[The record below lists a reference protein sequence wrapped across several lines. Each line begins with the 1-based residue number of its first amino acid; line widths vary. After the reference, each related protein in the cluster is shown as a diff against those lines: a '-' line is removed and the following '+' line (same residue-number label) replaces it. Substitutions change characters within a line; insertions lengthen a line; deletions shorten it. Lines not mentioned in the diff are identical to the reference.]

1 MAEQILKTQIEYL
14 KGIGSQRAEILKKDL
29 GIYTYEDL
37 LQHYPFRYIDRTRF
51 YKISELNP
59 DLPSVQILGRVVSKE
74 ILGDKSTKRLIAR
87 FKDETGSMEL
97 VWFQSIRWID
107 KNIQAGSVFIVF
119 GKPVI
124 FNGHFSISH
133 PELEPYQPNAV
144 NKGNLSLQPV
154 YSSTEKLKQFNLDS
168 KGLQRAQAT
177 LIDMVIRSI
186 EETIPNY
193 ILQKHNL
200 ISLQKALYHIHFPE
214 NVELLKAAEI
224 RIKFEEL
231 FFIQLK
237 LLRTKVIRTQKY
249 KGAIFNKV
257 GDNFNTFFT
266 KKLPFS
272 LTDAQKRVIKEIRK
286 DTQGGIQMNRL
297 LQGDVGSG
305 KTVVALMIM
314 LLAIDNGYQACIM
327 APTEILAQQHYLSIK
342 DLLGDDFVSVELL
355 TGSTLKKARLSLH
368 ERLENGKLDILVG
381 THALIE
387 DSVKF
392 KNLGLVVI
400 DEQHRFGVEQRAK
413 LWRKNVIP
421 PHVLVM
427 TATPIPRTLAM
438 TLYGDLDVSI
448 INELPEGRKPIK
460 TVHLYHSQRLRMF
473 GFMREEIA
481 KGRQIYIVYPL
492 IKESE
497 KLDLLYLEAGIE
509 AIIDE
514 FPMPEYQVSIVH
526 GKLGAKQK
534 ASEMQRFVRG
544 ETQIMVAT
552 TVIEVGV
559 NVPNASVMIIEN
571 AERFGLSQLHQ
582 LRGRVGRGAEQS
594 FCVLMSGNK
603 LSTDARTRLETM
615 VKTNDGFE
623 IAEIDLQL
631 RGPGN
636 IEGTQQSGVLDLK
649 LANLSFDQ
657 KLLIE
662 ARETVKQLLED
673 DPELKSETNLPLRQ
687 FFEQKTDGISWDKIS

>member
-1 MAEQILKTQIEYL
+1 MAEQILKAPVEYL
-14 KGIGSQRAEILKKDL
+14 KGVGHQRADVLKKEL
-29 GIYTYEDL
+29 GIFTYDDL

-51 YKISELNP
+51 YKIRELNG
-59 DLPSVQILGRVVSKE
+59 DLPSVQIIGRIISKE
-74 ILGDKSTKRLIAR
+74 ILGEKHAKRLVAQ
-87 FKDETGSMEL
+87 FKDDTGSIEL

-107 KNIQAGSVFIVF
+107 KIINPGSVFIAF
-119 GKPVI
+119 GKPTI
-124 FNGHFSISH
+124 FNSRISISH
-133 PELEPYQPNAV
+133 PELELYQPNAD
-144 NKGNLSLQPV
+144 NKGNLTLQPI

-168 KGLQRAQAT
+168 NGIQRIQAFLVD
-177 LIDMVIRSI
+177 LIISHI
-186 EETIPNY
+186 EESLPDY
-193 ILQKHNL
+193 LLRKHRL
-200 ISLQKALYHIHFPE
+200 IGRQKALLNIHFPE
-214 NVELLKAAEI
+214 NFELLKFAVH
-224 RIKFEEL
+224 RLKFDEL

-237 LLRTKVIRTQKY
+237 LLKNKLLRTQKF
-249 KGAIFNKV
+249 KGAIFNSV
-257 GDNFNTFFT
+257 GNNFNTFYSE
-266 KKLPFS
+266 KLPFD
-272 LTDAQKRVIKEIRK
+272 LTSAQKRVIREIRL
-286 DTQGGIQMNRL
+286 DTQRGIQMNRL

-314 LLAIDNGYQACIM
+314 LLAIDNGYQACMM
-327 APTEILAQQHYLSIK
+327 APTEILAQQHYHSIMG
-342 DLLGDDFVSVELL
+342 LLGDDLVNVELL
-355 TGSTLKKARLSLH
+355 TGSTLKKKRRVLH
-368 ERLENGKLDILVG
+368 EQLENGRLHILVG

-387 DSVKF
+387 DVVKF
-392 KNLGLVVI
+392 QNLGLVVI

-413 LWRKNVIP
+413 LWRKNVVP

-438 TLYGDLDVSI
+438 TLYGDLDISVI
-448 INELPEGRKPIK
+448 DELPAGRKPIK

-473 GFMREEIA
+473 GLMRGEIA

-497 KLDLLYLEAGIE
+497 KLDLLYLEAGIV
-509 AIIDE
+509 AISQE
-514 FPMPEYQVSIVH
+514 FPLPQYHISIVH
-526 GKLGAKQK
+526 GKLTAKEK
-534 ASEMQRFVRG
+534 LFEMQRFVKG

-594 FCVLMSGNK
+594 FCILMSGNK
-603 LSTDARTRLETM
+603 LSSDAKIRLDTM
-615 VKTNDGFE
+615 VRTNDGFE

-649 LANLSFDQ
+649 LADLAQDQ
-657 KLLIE
+657 QILIE
-662 ARETVKQLLED
+662 ARKSVIEVFEN
-673 DPELKSETNLPLRQ
+673 DPELKEEDNLLLRQ
-687 FFEQKTDGISWDKIS
+687 YFERKSGGISWDKIS

>member
-1 MAEQILKTQIEYL
+1 MTEQILKTPIEYL

-29 GIYTYEDL
+29 EIFTYDDL
-37 LQHYPFRYIDRTRF
+37 LNYYPFRYIDRTRF
-51 YKISELNP
+51 YKIRELSP
-59 DLPSVQILGRVVSKE
+59 DLPSVQILGRIISKE
-74 ILGDKSTKRLIAR
+74 VLGEKHTKRLVAR
-87 FKDETGSMEL
+87 FKDDTGSIEL

-107 KNIQAGSVFIVF
+107 KIIQPGSVFIAF

-133 PELEPYQPNAV
+133 PELEPYQPNIE
-144 NKGNLSLQPV
+144 NKGNLTLQPV

-168 KGLQRAQAT
+168 KGIQRALAV
-177 LIDMVIRSI
+177 LIDQVIRQI
-186 EETIPNY
+186 KETLPEY
-193 ILQKHNL
+193 LLKSHKL
-200 ISLQKALYHIHFPE
+200 ISLQKALYNIHFPE
-214 NVELLKAAEI
+214 NSQILKDAEI
-224 RIKFEEL
+224 RLKFDEL

-237 LLRTKVIRTQKY
+237 LLRTKLLRTQKF
-249 KGAIFNKV
+249 KGAVFNNV
-257 GDNFNTFFT
+257 GDNFNTFYSE
-266 KKLPFS
+266 KLPFK
-272 LTDAQKRVIKEIRK
+272 LTDAQKRVIKEIRQ
-286 DTQGGIQMNRL
+286 DTQRGVQMNRL

-342 DLLGDDFVSVELL
+342 SLLGDDFINLEIL
-355 TGSTLKKARLSLH
+355 TGSTLKKARVSLH
-368 ERLENGKLDILVG
+368 QRLENGELDILVG

-387 DSVKF
+387 DVVKF

-448 INELPEGRKPIK
+448 INELPAGRKPIK
-460 TVHLYHSQRLRMF
+460 TVHLFHSQRLRMF

-509 AIIDE
+509 SINDE
-514 FPMPEYQVSIVH
+514 FPMPEYQISIVH
-526 GKLGAKQK
+526 GKLAAKDK
-534 ASEMQRFVRG
+534 ASEMQRFVKG

-594 FCVLMSGNK
+594 FCILMSGNK
-603 LSTDARTRLETM
+603 LSSDARTRLETM
-615 VKTNDGFE
+615 VRTIDGFE

-636 IEGTQQSGVLDLK
+636 IEGTRQSGVLDLK
-649 LANLSFDQ
+649 LADLSIDQ
-657 KLLIE
+657 KLLAE
-662 ARETVKQLLED
+662 ARETVIKVLED
-673 DPELKSETNLPLRQ
+673 DPELKNESNLLLRQ
-687 FFEQKTDGISWDKIS
+687 YFEQKSAGISWDKIS